1 MTPLLT
7 FALGIAASLALIW
20 VIRRFASFAAQRPAD
35 YAGIGPVF
43 DLRKHLSGPLRC
55 EGVIY
60 GPTGRVSSRFT
71 ADMMGTWDGNRGTL
85 AEHFSYDSGT
95 KQDREWR
102 LSIGNDGRISAEA
115 DDLVGTG
122 TGEASGAA
130 LRLQYTIKLPESA
143 GGHAL
148 DVTDWLYLVDDK
160 TIVNRS
166 QFRKFG
172 VKVAELVATMRRVDA

>member
-1 MTPLLT
+1 MSTFLSILT
-7 FALGIAASLALIW
+7 GMALILALY
-20 VIRRFASFAAQRPAD
+20 ALAQRLMGFQAQKPGD
-35 YAGIGPVF
+35 YARCEPAMDI
-43 DLRKHLSGPLRC
+43 RKHLSGPIRC

-60 GPTGRVSSRFT
+60 GPNGRVSSRFT
-71 ADMMGTWDGNRGTL
+71 ADMEGRWDDNRGVL

-102 LSIGNDGRISAEA
+102 LTIGNDGRIIAEA

-122 TGEASGAA
+122 SGKQEGNAVQ
-130 LRLQYTIKLPESA
+130 LRYTIRLPESA

-148 DVTDWLYLVDDK
+148 EVTDWLYLVDDK

-172 VKVAELVATMRRVDA
+172 VKVAELVATMRRVEV